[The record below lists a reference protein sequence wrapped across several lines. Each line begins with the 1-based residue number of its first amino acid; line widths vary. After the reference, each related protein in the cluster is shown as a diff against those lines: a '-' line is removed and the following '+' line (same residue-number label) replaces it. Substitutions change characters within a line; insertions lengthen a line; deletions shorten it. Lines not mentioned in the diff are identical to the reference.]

1 MSPTLTDVLA
11 VAAAQAVRAAQAQEA
26 AEAIHAVDAAA
37 ADATTTPSRARTV
50 PFVTAGLAP
59 DLVPYPRGL
68 ELQREAVQRIRDGV
82 DRGTVLLLEHAP
94 VYTAGKR
101 ALAEEYPRDGTPVVP
116 VDRGGKVTW
125 HGPGQLVVYPVI
137 RLRERLRVVDFVRL
151 LERVIIGTAAE
162 FGVAGFRIPGRAG
175 VWAEAGGPSPA
186 KFAQIGIHTS
196 SGIVTHG
203 LAVNCSND
211 LAPFESFV
219 PCGITDAGVTT
230 LGELAGRPITPADI
244 APSLSA
250 LLSTALDEAA
260 E

>member
-1 MSPTLTDVLA
+1 MSSTL
-11 VAAAQAVRAAQAQEA
+11 
-26 AEAIHAVDAAA
+26 
-37 ADATTTPSRARTV
+37 TTPSAPHADGLASDRSPVPSPAPAARI
-50 PFVTAGLAP
+50 VTAGLAP
-59 DLVPYPRGL
+59 DFVPYPRGL
-68 ELQREAVQRIRDGV
+68 ELQRDAVQRIQDGT
-82 DRGTVLLLEHAP
+82 DRGTVLLLEHTP
-94 VYTAGKR
+94 VYTAGRR
-101 ALAEEYPRDGTPVVP
+101 ALPEEYPQDGTPVVP

-151 LERVIIGTAAE
+151 LERVIIETAAE

-175 VWAEAGGPSPA
+175 VWAETDGPTPS

-196 SGIVTHG
+196 NGIVTHG

-211 LAPFESFV
+211 LSAFESFV

-230 LGELAGRPITPADI
+230 LGALAGRRITPADI
-244 APSLSA
+244 APALSA
-250 LLSTALDEAA
+250 RLSAALEEAA

>member
-1 MSPTLTDVLA
+1 MSPAFVDALTPDTA
-11 VAAAQAVRAAQAQEA
+11 PAA
-26 AEAIHAVDAAA
+26 DAAA
-37 ADATTTPSRARTV
+37 VRTRSRSLRV
-50 PFVTAGLAP
+50 VTAGLAP

-68 ELQREAVQRIRDGV
+68 ELQREAARRIRDGA
-82 DRGTVLLLEHAP
+82 DRGTVLLLEHTP
-94 VYTAGKR
+94 VYTAGTR
-101 ALAEEYPRDGTPVVP
+101 ALPEEYPRDGTPVVP

-151 LERVIIGTAAE
+151 LERVVIGTAAE

-186 KFAQIGIHTS
+186 KFAQIGIRTS

-211 LAPFESFV
+211 LTPFESFV

-230 LGELAGRPITPADI
+230 LGELAGRTITPADI
-244 APSLSA
+244 APSLWA
-250 LLSTALDEAA
+250 RLSTALEEAA

>member
-1 MSPTLTDVLA
+1 MSSTLTPPLA
-11 VAAAQAVRAAQAQEA
+11 
-26 AEAIHAVDAAA
+26 
-37 ADATTTPSRARTV
+37 ARTDGQPGV
-50 PFVTAGLAP
+50 RSPAPAARFVTAGLSP
-59 DLVPYPRGL
+59 DFVPYSRGL
-68 ELQREAVQRIRDGV
+68 ELQREAVQRIQDGT

-101 ALAEEYPRDGTPVVP
+101 ALPEEYPQDGTPVVP

-151 LERVIIGTAAE
+151 LERVIIETASE

-175 VWAEAGGPSPA
+175 VWSETGAPAPS

-211 LAPFESFV
+211 LSPFAGFV

-230 LGELAGRPITPADI
+230 LSGLAGRTVSPADI
-244 APSLSA
+244 APVLEARLAAA
-250 LLSTALDEAA
+250 LEEAA

>member
-1 MSPTLTDVLA
+1 MSSTLTTSP
-11 VAAAQAVRAAQAQEA
+11 AA
-26 AEAIHAVDAAA
+26 HADGHGT
-37 ADATTTPSRARTV
+37 DRTPSHAAR
-50 PFVTAGLAP
+50 FVTAGLAP
-59 DLVPYPRGL
+59 DFVPYPRGL
-68 ELQREAVQRIRDGV
+68 ELQREAAHRIIDGV
-82 DRGTVLLLEHAP
+82 DSGTVLLLEHTP

-101 ALAEEYPRDGTPVVP
+101 ALPEEYPQDGTPVVP

-151 LERVIIGTAAE
+151 LERVIVETAAE

-175 VWAEAGGPSPA
+175 VWTETGNPEPS

-196 SGIVTHG
+196 RGIVTHG
-203 LAVNCSND
+203 LAVNCNND
-211 LAPFESFV
+211 LAPFAGFV

-230 LGELAGRPITPADI
+230 LSELAGRSISPADI
-244 APSLSA
+244 APVISA
-250 LLSTALDEAA
+250 RLEIALEEAA